1 MAERSGHIRAIA
13 RAMGLLNA
21 MNEKQP
27 CTIAELQAAT
37 GLPKP
42 TVFRI
47 LTTLED
53 EGYVRNEGALGRY
66 RITEK
71 TRRLSAGYGDKSL
84 LIDIGGPQLLAVTR
98 NIKWPLA
105 LGTLERDAVVVR
117 YSTMPYSPLAV
128 QATTLGHRLPLLE
141 TAMGQTYLA
150 FCDAGEQK
158 VLRDILLSG
167 AMEEGGITTEI
178 IESMILQVRRRGYG
192 LRLPRSSGSSATVAV
207 PVMRDSQILGV
218 LSMTTFGNLMNEKLL
233 STYLPVLRETATN
246 IVAAIIAHEQAQE
259 PAATEPAG

>member
-1 MAERSGHIRAIA
+1 MAERAGHIRSIA
-13 RAMGLLNA
+13 RALRLLHA

-27 CTIAELQAAT
+27 CTIAELQVAT

-53 EGYVRNEGALGRY
+53 EGYVRNEGGFGRY

-71 TRRLSAGYGDKSL
+71 TRRLGAGYGDNSL
-84 LIDIGGPQLLAVTR
+84 LIDIGAPHLLAVTR

-105 LGTLERDAVVVR
+105 LGILDRDAIVVR

-150 FCDAGEQK
+150 FCEPGEQK
-158 VLRDILLSG
+158 ILREILLSG
-167 AMEEGGITTEI
+167 ASGDGEVTVE
-178 IESMILQVRRRGYG
+178 MIDSLVVQVRRRGYG
-192 LRLPRSSGSSATVAV
+192 LRLPRASGSSATMAV
-207 PVMRDSQILGV
+207 PIMLEERILGV
-218 LSMTTFGNLMNEKLL
+218 LSMTTFGSVMNEKLL
-233 STYLPVLRETATN
+233 ATYLPVLRNTAGT
-246 IVAAIIAHEQAQE
+246 IVDAIAEHGE
-259 PAATEPAG
+259 AGKVLGEG